1 MLQILFLKI
10 QHNSKFAGPRKYPVE
25 FLFSIQL
32 YFHKLTVILCFQSHN
47 EDEISD
53 CDESMRDNDEGDS
66 GEENRMPHNSILAEH
81 GDVLA
86 KLKMQVGSI
95 KPGVR
100 IFFHQIYAFPHI
112 LLIKLKSRMWR
123 RISIRHIYRMSQ
135 INRKNLRTFQSNIVF
150 EEIVVFSIL

>member
-1 MLQILFLKI
+1 M
-10 QHNSKFAGPRKYPVE
+10 
-25 FLFSIQL
+25 
-32 YFHKLTVILCFQSHN
+32 TVILCFQSHN

-112 LLIKLKSRMWR
+112 LLIKLKSRM
-123 RISIRHIYRMSQ
+123 
-135 INRKNLRTFQSNIVF
+135 
-150 EEIVVFSIL
+150 